1 MYAGTIEYFPPE
13 FVRKG
18 RYYAGRATVW
28 SLGGLMVRMVCG
40 YLPFAKDDI
49 TGGTLHF
56 RDGLSN
62 GKRNKSILVNKCGND
77 RDSYL

>member
-1 MYAGTIEYFPPE
+1 MF
-13 FVRKG
+13 
-18 RYYAGRATVW
+18 
-28 SLGGLMVRMVCG
+28 RMVCG